1 MIVPLRFRQFY
12 TISCLLR
19 LPKLRREDDVNGS
32 GIALTMTTT
41 YTNGVMKQKAGPAQA
56 WVLIFAMFL
65 PIMAIIALA
74 PALPTLLDHFKDV
87 PNATALVPMLLTVP
101 ALCIALFGALAGY
114 LTDRFGRRKLF
125 LGAMLLYLLGGAT
138 PFFLQRFSQVLT
150 GRVLLGIA
158 EAFVLAIGN
167 ALLAD
172 YFSPAERNKWLMI
185 QGIVGPFL
193 ATGLLALSGQLAARG
208 WQWPFLTYS
217 ATVPILV
224 FAYFFIFEPERRTNK
239 IEIIGGKPFPI
250 GVAVILCSV
259 TLFVAIVYFVQPIQ
273 FSLVLHEIGVT
284 DQALIGRISAVAS
297 IAVPLGAFTFRYSSR
312 LRIQLQLG
320 LIFVLTG
327 LGLVGI
333 SLLRDYHQSA
343 VAALV
348 QQTAAGMTVPTLV
361 AWALSRFPAEHRGR
375 GMGLWAASFFI
386 GQFASPLAVSIL
398 RGITGGLLPA
408 ITASGVI
415 CLVAA
420 FVCLLTK
427 KDLGERW
434 ESNEA

>member
-1 MIVPLRFRQFY
+1 
-12 TISCLLR
+12 
-19 LPKLRREDDVNGS
+19 
-32 GIALTMTTT
+32 MT
-41 YTNGVMKQKAGPAQA
+41 QKAGPAQA

-65 PIMAIIALA
+65 PIMAIVALA

-87 PNATALVPMLLTVP
+87 PNATAFVPMLLTVP
-101 ALCIALFGALAGY
+101 ALCIAIFGALAGY

-125 LGAMLLYLLGGAT
+125 LGAMLVYFVGGAT
-138 PFFLQRFSQVLT
+138 PFFLHEFSQVLA

-172 YFSPAERNKWLMI
+172 YFSPTERNQWLMI
-185 QGIVGPFL
+185 QGIVGPFM

-217 ATVPILV
+217 ATLPVLV
-224 FAYFFIFEPERRTNK
+224 FAYFFIFEPERQSK
-239 IEIIGGKPFPI
+239 EIEIVEGKPFPV
-250 GVAVILCSV
+250 GVAVILCAV
-259 TLFVAIVYFVQPIQ
+259 TLLVAIVYFVQPIQ

-297 IAVPLGAFTFRYSSR
+297 VAVPLGAFAFRYSSR
-312 LRIQLQLG
+312 LRIQLQLA

-327 LGLVGI
+327 VGLVGI
-333 SLLRDYHQSA
+333 SLLRDYHQS
-343 VAALV
+343 VAAALF

-361 AWALSRFPAEHRGR
+361 AWALSLFPAEHRGR

-386 GQFASPLAVSIL
+386 GQFASPLAVSVL
-398 RGITGGLLPA
+398 RSVTGGLLPA
-408 ITASGVI
+408 VTASGGI
-415 CLVAA
+415 CLFAA
-420 FVCLLTK
+420 FMCLLMK
-427 KDLGERW
+427 NR
-434 ESNEA
+434 

>member
-1 MIVPLRFRQFY
+1 M
-12 TISCLLR
+12 
-19 LPKLRREDDVNGS
+19 
-32 GIALTMTTT
+32 MTR
-41 YTNGVMKQKAGPAQA
+41 KAGPAQA

-65 PIMAIIALA
+65 PIMAIVALA
-74 PALPTLLDHFKDV
+74 PALPTLLDHFKRV
-87 PNATALVPMLLTVP
+87 PNATTFVPMLLTVP

-114 LTDRFGRRKLF
+114 LTDRYGRRKLF

-138 PFFLQRFSQVLT
+138 PFFLHRFSQVLA

-172 YFSPAERNKWLMI
+172 YFLPAERNKWLMI
-185 QGIVGPFL
+185 QGIVGPFM
-193 ATGLLALSGQLAARG
+193 ATALLALSGQLAARG
-208 WQWPFLTYS
+208 WQWPFVAYG
-217 ATVPILV
+217 ATVPVLV
-224 FAYFFIFEPERRTNK
+224 FAYFFIFEPDRQSHA
-239 IEIIGGKPFPI
+239 IEMTEDIPFPA
-250 GVAVILCSV
+250 GAAVMLCSV
-259 TLFVAIVYFVQPIQ
+259 TLLVAVVYFVQPIQ

-297 IAVPLGAFTFRYSSR
+297 VAVPLGAFLFRYSSR
-312 LRIQLQLG
+312 VRIQLQLG
-320 LIFVLTG
+320 LIFALTG
-327 LGLVGI
+327 LGLIGI
-333 SLLRDYHQSA
+333 SQLRDYHRSA

-386 GQFASPLAVSIL
+386 GQFASPLAVSFL
-398 RGITGGLLPA
+398 RGMTGGLLPA
-408 ITASGVI
+408 VTASGGV

-420 FVCLLTK
+420 FACLLMK
-427 KDLGERW
+427 NR
-434 ESNEA
+434 

>member
-1 MIVPLRFRQFY
+1 
-12 TISCLLR
+12 
-19 LPKLRREDDVNGS
+19 
-32 GIALTMTTT
+32 MTATSPSAVVT
-41 YTNGVMKQKAGPAQA
+41 PKAGPAQA

-65 PIMAIIALA
+65 PIMAIVALA
-74 PALPTLLDHFKDV
+74 PALPTLFDHFKDV
-87 PNATALVPMLLTVP
+87 PNATAFVPMLLTVP

-138 PFFLQRFSQVLT
+138 PFFLHRFSQVLA

-193 ATGLLALSGQLAARG
+193 ASALLALSGQLATHG
-208 WQWPFLTYS
+208 WQWPFVAYA

-224 FAYFFIFEPERRTNK
+224 FAYFFIFEPERRSHEVEVIDT
-239 IEIIGGKPFPI
+239 PFP
-250 GVAVILCSV
+250 VAVAVMLCSV
-259 TLFVAIVYFVQPIQ
+259 TLLVAVIYFVQPIQ

-297 IAVPLGAFTFRYSSR
+297 IAVPLGAFVFRYSSR

-333 SLLRDYHQSA
+333 GLLRDYHQSA
-343 VAALV
+343 AAALV

-386 GQFASPLAVSIL
+386 GQFASPLAVSFL
-398 RGITGGLLPA
+398 RGMMGGLLPA
-408 ITASGVI
+408 VAASGGI

-420 FVCLLTK
+420 FVCLLVNN
-427 KDLGERW
+427 R
-434 ESNEA
+434 

>member
-1 MIVPLRFRQFY
+1 
-12 TISCLLR
+12 
-19 LPKLRREDDVNGS
+19 
-32 GIALTMTTT
+32 MTATS
-41 YTNGVMKQKAGPAQA
+41 VSPIMAPKAGPAQA

-65 PIMAIIALA
+65 PIMAIVALA

-138 PFFLQRFSQVLT
+138 PFFLHRFSQVLT

-172 YFSPAERNKWLMI
+172 YFPPAERNKWLMI

-193 ATGLLALSGQLAARG
+193 ATGLLALSGQLAALG
-208 WQWPFLTYS
+208 WQWPFVAYA

-224 FAYFFIFEPERRTNK
+224 FAYFFIFEPERR
-239 IEIIGGKPFPI
+239 IEETGITEARPFP
-250 GVAVILCSV
+250 VPTAVLLCGV
-259 TLFVAIVYFVQPIQ
+259 TLFTAIVYFVETIQ

-284 DQALIGRISAVAS
+284 DSALIGRISAVAS
-297 IAVPLGAFTFRYSSR
+297 VTVPVGAFIFRYSSR
-312 LRIQLQLG
+312 LRINLQLG
-320 LIFVLTG
+320 LIFALTG

-333 SLLRDYHQSA
+333 SLLRDYHWTA

-361 AWALSRFPAEHRGR
+361 AWALSRFPVEHRGS

-398 RGITGGLLPA
+398 RGLAGGLLPA
-408 ITASGVI
+408 VTVCGAI
-415 CLVAA
+415 CLFAA
-420 FVCLLTK
+420 FVSLLLK
-427 KDLGERW
+427 NRKENDG
-434 ESNEA
+434 N